1 MNYFACSQ
9 TNRQTDQRQQKNI
22 TSVGEAILWMIR
34 VDDYW
39 IRVFKCVWA
48 QWWGGETSAMTS
60 GYFYTTYICSALT
73 SKSHLTISNGRL
85 VSLLKYFLNYSPVM
99 TPSIFFAAKY
109 SIKKEKPKRSFI
121 QAVCLVLGWSTFGTN
136 YSHKLCTP
144 GIEDNLPFF
153 FTDPVQ
159 VLSVGSGPFGISRSG
174 HLTTFTELS
183 LSLSWTAV
191 FRVIVS

>member
-1 MNYFACSQ
+1 MNSFASSQ
-9 TNRQTDQRQQKNI
+9 TNRQTNQRQHKNI

-39 IRVFKCVWA
+39 ISVFMCVLA

-60 GYFYTTYICSALT
+60 GYFYTTHICSALT

-85 VSLLKYFLNYSPVM
+85 VNLLKYFLNCSPVM
-99 TPSIFFAAKY
+99 TPSIFFPAKY

-121 QAVCLVLGWSTFGTN
+121 LAGCLVLGRSTFGTN

-144 GIEDNLPFF
+144 GFEDNLPFF

-159 VLSVGSGPFGISRSG
+159 VLSGLDQAPLAFPGLDI
-174 HLTTFTELS
+174 
-183 LSLSWTAV
+183 
-191 FRVIVS
+191 